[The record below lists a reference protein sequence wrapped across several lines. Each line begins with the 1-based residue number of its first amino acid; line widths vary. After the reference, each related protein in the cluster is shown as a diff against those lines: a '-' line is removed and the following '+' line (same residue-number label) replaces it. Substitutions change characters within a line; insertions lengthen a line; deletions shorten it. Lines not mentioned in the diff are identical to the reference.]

1 MKFVDTDG
9 NNHCM
14 PPYAERIMNA
24 RASCTYGTSQN
35 VRKNISNNVRT
46 DTWGIYGIRGGTV
59 ISIQRVNPEFPMDDP
74 SQPVYGNN
82 IIIQD
87 VDGTFAR
94 YAHLDRID
102 VNKGDWVGEGSQI
115 GQMGSTGNGDPG
127 PNKHLHVSVYPSWA
141 IKDVYGFMSKNA
153 ITNPASYIKSGTY
166 PCNTE
171 ISTPYKWPI
180 GKTKYLHEGTD
191 FSGLYVRLIKD
202 WQKGLLGK
210 ETIDAQK

>member
-1 MKFVDTDG
+1 ML
-9 NNHCM
+9 
-14 PPYAERIMNA
+14 PYAERIMNA

-46 DTWGIYGIRGGTV
+46 DTWGIYAIRGGTV
-59 ISIQRVNPEFPMDDP
+59 ISIQRVNPELPMDDP

-87 VDGTFAR
+87 VDG
-94 YAHLDRID
+94 
-102 VNKGDWVGEGSQI
+102 
-115 GQMGSTGNGDPG
+115 
-127 PNKHLHVSVYPSWA
+127 
-141 IKDVYGFMSKNA
+141 FMSKNA
-153 ITNPASYIKSGTY
+153 IINPASYIKSGTY

-191 FSGLYVRLIKD
+191 FSGLYARLLKD